1 MNAVDD
7 QVLWIKT
14 AISAAE
20 VAGFRNTATALNRML
35 SQEMRAKSADAVDA
49 QPDEESTF
57 ILSH

>member
-1 MNAVDD
+1 MNAFDD

-20 VAGFRNTATALNRML
+20 AAGFRNTATALNRML
-35 SQEMRAKSADAVDA
+35 PQEMRGKSADAVDG
-49 QPDEESTF
+49 QPDEGSSL